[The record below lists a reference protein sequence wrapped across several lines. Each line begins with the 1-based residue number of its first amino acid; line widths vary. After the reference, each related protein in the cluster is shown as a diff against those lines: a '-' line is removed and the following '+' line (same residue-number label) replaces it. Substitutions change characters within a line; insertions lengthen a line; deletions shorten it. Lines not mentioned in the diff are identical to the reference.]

1 MLLKDYLGVFYIS
14 KFYAMNN
21 VIPMKNASES
31 QLTEVLE
38 RIALDLQTLK
48 ECTCL
53 VIRNI
58 ISGNQSIDD
67 IRNIY
72 AAFAQQCICRLREQ
86 DVI

>member
-1 MLLKDYLGVFYIS
+1 
-14 KFYAMNN
+14 MNN
-21 VIPMKNASES
+21 VTPMKSVSEL
-31 QLTEVLE
+31 QITEALD

-48 ECTCL
+48 ESICL

-86 DVI
+86 DII